1 MFKMMAFKYRVI
13 SACNV
18 DVINDVIM
26 MSLTTVLYN

>member
-18 DVINDVIM
+18 DVINDVM